1 MISLKEKLVKH
12 CIDLILIS
20 LKNTRY
26 WLEHIIKKYDA
37 FCYIVTYLGKILV
50 IEWEISSLINDY
62 FVVCIEN
69 NVTNSINNE
78 TIIQQFQI
86 WKTRRRKL

>member
-1 MISLKEKLVKH
+1 MHFV
-12 CIDLILIS
+12 
-20 LKNTRY
+20 
-26 WLEHIIKKYDA
+26 
-37 FCYIVTYLGKILV
+37 YIVTYLGKILV

-86 WKTRRRKL
+86 WKTRRRKLQKEIIKLYIFEIFLC

>member
-1 MISLKEKLVKH
+1 MMHFV
-12 CIDLILIS
+12 
-20 LKNTRY
+20 
-26 WLEHIIKKYDA
+26 
-37 FCYIVTYLGKILV
+37 YIVTYLGKILV

-86 WKTRRRKL
+86 WKTHRRKL

>member
-1 MISLKEKLVKH
+1 MHFV
-12 CIDLILIS
+12 
-20 LKNTRY
+20 
-26 WLEHIIKKYDA
+26 
-37 FCYIVTYLGKILV
+37 YIVTYLGKILV

>member
-1 MISLKEKLVKH
+1 MMHFV
-12 CIDLILIS
+12 
-20 LKNTRY
+20 
-26 WLEHIIKKYDA
+26 
-37 FCYIVTYLGKILV
+37 YIVTYLGKILV